1 MVVEQTNNVI
11 LAARGLTREYVQG
24 RARLTV
30 LRGIDLDIA
39 AGERI
44 AVLGASGSGKS
55 TLLHLLAGLDRPSA
69 GEVVLNGVRLDK
81 LDIARIVKLRNKGL
95 GFVYQFHHLL
105 MEFSASENV
114 QLPLLIAGV
123 SQRRSRREAEQLLRR
138 VGLAERLHSRP
149 AKLSG
154 GERQRVAIARALAM
168 RPPIVLA
175 DEPTGNLDE
184 QTGVEVHDL
193 ILEVNREF
201 GTAFLIATHDTAIA
215 RGAGRIL
222 RLEHGHLMTEPRV
235 SAPGAGDP
243 GAES

>member
-1 MVVEQTNNVI
+1 MVAEQTNNVI
-11 LAARGLTREYVQG
+11 LSAHGLTREYAQG
-24 RARLTV
+24 RARLAV
-30 LRGIDLDIA
+30 LRGIDLDIV
-39 AGERI
+39 AGERVAI
-44 AVLGASGSGKS
+44 LGASGSGKS
-55 TLLHLLAGLDRPSA
+55 TLLHLLAGLDRSSA

-81 LDIARIVKLRNKGL
+81 LDIARTVKLRNKAL

-105 MEFSASENV
+105 MEFSATENV

-123 SQRRSRREAEQLLRR
+123 SQRRSRAEAEQLLKR
-138 VGLAERLHSRP
+138 VGLSERLHSRP

-184 QTGVEVHDL
+184 QTGAEVYEL

-201 GTAFLIATHDTAIA
+201 GTAFMIATHDSAIA
-215 RGAGRIL
+215 RGAERIL
-222 RLEHGHLMTEPRV
+222 RLEHGQLLAEPRL
-235 SAPGAGDP
+235 SGPGPRVP
-243 GAES
+243 GPGS

>member
-1 MVVEQTNNVI
+1 MAEQTGNSI
-11 LAARGLTREYVQG
+11 LSARGLTREYAQG

-30 LRGIDLDIA
+30 LRAIDLDIA
-39 AGERI
+39 AGERVAI
-44 AVLGASGSGKS
+44 LGTSGSGKS

-69 GEVVLNGVRLDK
+69 GEVVLNGVRLDA
-81 LDIARIVKLRNKGL
+81 LDITRIVKLRNKAL

-105 MEFSASENV
+105 MEFSAIENV

-123 SQRRSRREAEQLLRR
+123 SQRRARGEAEQLLRR
-138 VGLAERLHSRP
+138 VGLSERLHSRP

-184 QTGVEVHDL
+184 QTGVEVYEL

-215 RGAGRIL
+215 RGAERIL
-222 RLEHGHLMTEPRV
+222 RLEHGHLVTEHR
-235 SAPGAGDP
+235 APGP
-243 GAES
+243 VSRVPYPES